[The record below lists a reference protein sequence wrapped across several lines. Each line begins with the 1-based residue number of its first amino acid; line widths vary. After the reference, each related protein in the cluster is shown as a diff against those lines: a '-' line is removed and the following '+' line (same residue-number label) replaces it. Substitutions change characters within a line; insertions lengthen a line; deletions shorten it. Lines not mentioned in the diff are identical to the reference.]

1 MDAYDCVTTLLDIR
15 TFDSK
20 PVNSEI
26 KLKILEAGRLTGSGI
41 NTQHWHFILIE
52 GKDSLKTL
60 ADDSTTGRWVENSD
74 FAIILL
80 TNPKYGFHLIDA
92 GRATQDMQLAA
103 WSFGVNSCVFTGFRE
118 ANLRKDFDIP
128 IDLNPTIVIG
138 FGYPRRVTSG
148 KTKNRRALGELVS
161 LGKYGIRFDEETYRM
176 APTKHLI

>member
-20 PVNSEI
+20 PVISEI

-60 ADDSTTGRWVENSD
+60 AKDSTTGRWVENSD
-74 FAIILL
+74 FAIIIL

-92 GRATQDMQLAA
+92 GRAAQDMQLAA
-103 WSFGVNSCVFTGFRE
+103 WSFGVNSCLFTGFHE
-118 ANLRKDFDIP
+118 VTLRKDFGIP
-128 IDLNPTIVIG
+128 ISLNPTIVIG
-138 FGYPRRVTSG
+138 FGYPNRVISG
-148 KTKNRRALGELVS
+148 KRKNRRALGELVS
-161 LGKYGIRFDEETYRM
+161 LGKYGIRFDEEAYGM
-176 APTKHLI
+176 APTKI